1 MVEISVDLRVVLV
14 DTVNSFIVV
23 DCVLTLYTDLEPN
36 TDGLDV
42 VVEVVVVEIVVVEV
56 DVVVDVAVVVEVVT
70 VVVVVDVFVV
80 VLVA

>member
-1 MVEISVDLRVVLV
+1 MVEINVDLRVVLV

-23 DCVLTLYTDLEPN
+23 DCVLTLYNDLEPN

-56 DVVVDVAVVVEVVT
+56 VVVAVEVVT
-70 VVVVVDVFVV
+70 VVVVV
-80 VLVA
+80 LEA